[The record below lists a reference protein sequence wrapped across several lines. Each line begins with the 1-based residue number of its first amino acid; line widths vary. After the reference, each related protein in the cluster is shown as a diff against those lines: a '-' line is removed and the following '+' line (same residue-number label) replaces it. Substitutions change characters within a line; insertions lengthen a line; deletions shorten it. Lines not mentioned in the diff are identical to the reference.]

1 MGLKVN
7 TKFGQVEISNSVIA
21 TIVGNAVADVFGVI
35 GLAPLNNFR
44 DNLYGLLNKK
54 NYQKGVQIK
63 QVKGEIEVEVAII
76 VGFGMKISEIGKNVQ
91 DRIRYNL
98 ELMLSV
104 SPATVNVIVQDVKLI
119 DD

>member
-7 TKFGQVEISNSVIA
+7 TKYGKVDVSNRVIS
-21 TIVGNAVADVFGVI
+21 TIVGNAVADVFGVV
-35 GLAPLNNFR
+35 GLAPSRNLR
-44 DNLYGLLNKK
+44 DNILVLLNKT
-54 NYQKGVQIK
+54 NYQKGIQIK
-63 QVKGEIEVEVAII
+63 QVKGEIEVEVSVV

-104 SPATVNVIVQDVKLI
+104 SPSIVNVVVQDVKLI

>member
-7 TKFGQVEISNSVIA
+7 TKYGQVEVSHRVIS
-21 TIVGNAVADVFGVI
+21 TIVGNAVADVFGVV
-35 GLAPLNNFR
+35 GLAENHPIR
-44 DNLYGLLNKK
+44 DNFMILLNRA
-54 NYQKGVQIK
+54 NYQKGVQIR
-63 QVKGEIEVEVAII
+63 QVKGEVEVEVAVV

-91 DRIRYNL
+91 DRIKYNM

-104 SPATVNVIVQDVKLI
+104 SPSIVNVVVQDVKLI